1 MTMDQKRIYLPDGT
15 SYAVDA
21 RTLAEEQATAT
32 VAGVRS
38 PWADTVAAG
47 LKPDRVARILRES
60 AEQGGDTTGYLTLL
74 EEIEERDAHYRAQL
88 MTRKLAIRGL
98 EPQIEATAE
107 SGKPVEVA
115 DELRAVIRTPRFRRM
130 VFDLM
135 DGISKGYS
143 AVEMIWDTT
152 RPKWA
157 PARWEWRDQRWFEY
171 DRLTGRELRLK
182 VEGSAEGEAL
192 PPGKYIVHEP
202 KLKSGLPI
210 RGGIGRTVV
219 WLFLLK
225 SFTMQDWMTFL
236 DAYGIPIR
244 IGKWGQGASEADK
257 RTLLRAVTNMLA
269 DAAVTIPQSMLI
281 ETLDAKLATGTD
293 AHERATGFVNAEISK
308 VVVGQTMTAED
319 GASLAQA
326 EVHDRVRLDIA
337 EADADDLADSIQ
349 IGFVEVYCSLNHGI
363 APEDCP
369 RLTIPVPKPK
379 DIKTRMEVIKT
390 FVELG
395 GKVSMAE
402 VRDELALG
410 EPGKD
415 ELLGVKAPEPP
426 KDDDGDDDPP
436 PPADQP
442 HRRGKAP
449 ALNHAA
455 GCPCCGG
462 PRLAYNRAASYG
474 ADDVFELIPASFED
488 ISRPLLEPLLE
499 AIDKA
504 TSFEEALAAIE
515 AASPDSKP
523 LTERLTALMTISRG
537 IGDAK
542 D

>member
-1 MTMDQKRIYLPDGT
+1 MMEQKRIFLPDGS
-15 SYAVDA
+15 SYAVNA
-21 RTLAEEQATAT
+21 RTLTEEQATAT

-38 PWADTVAAG
+38 PWANTVASG
-47 LKPDRVARILRES
+47 LKPDRVGRILRQS
-60 AEQGGDTTGYLTLL
+60 AEQGGDTRDYLTLL

-98 EPQIEATAE
+98 EPQIQATAE
-107 SGKPVEVA
+107 SGKPVEIA
-115 DELRAVIRTPRFRRM
+115 DELRKIVKTPRFRRM
-130 VFDLM
+130 IFDLM

-143 AVEMIWDTT
+143 AVEMMWDTA
-152 RPKWA
+152 RPRWA
-157 PARWEWRDQRWFEY
+157 PTRWEWRDQRWFQY

-182 VEGSAEGEAL
+182 VDGSTDGEML
-192 PPGKYIVHEP
+192 PPGKYIIHEP

-257 RTLLRAVTNMLA
+257 RTLLRAVTHMLA
-269 DAAVTIPQSMLI
+269 DAAVTIPQSMII

-293 AHERATGFVNAEISK
+293 AHERATDFVNAEISK

-349 IGFVEVYCSLNHGI
+349 IGFIEPYCSLNHGLQ
-363 APEDCP
+363 PEDCP
-369 RLTIPVPKPK
+369 QFTLPVPKPK
-379 DIKTRMEVIKT
+379 DMKSRMEVIKS
-390 FVELG
+390 FVEIG
-395 GKVSMAE
+395 GEVSMAE
-402 VRDELALG
+402 VRDELALKD
-410 EPGKD
+410 PGKD
-415 ELLGVKAPEPP
+415 KLLGIRTPAPPEGGSQSPP
-426 KDDDGDDDPP
+426 SDRPS
-436 PPADQP
+436 QP
-442 HRRGKAP
+442 GKAP

-455 GCPCCGG
+455 NCPCCGS
-462 PRLAYNRAASYG
+462 PRLAYNRSVSYG
-474 ADDVFELIPASFED
+474 ADDVFELIPASFEG
-488 ISRPLLEPLLE
+488 ISKPLLKPLLA
-499 AIDKA
+499 AIDEA
-504 TSFEEALAAIE
+504 ENFEEALAAIE

-523 LTERLTALMTISRG
+523 LLERLATLMTISRG

>member
-1 MTMDQKRIYLPDGT
+1 MDQKRIFLPDGSFYT
-15 SYAVDA
+15 VKAA
-21 RTLAEEQATAT
+21 TLAEEQATAT

-38 PWADTVAAG
+38 PWANTVASG

-60 AEQGGDTTGYLTLL
+60 AEQGGETSDYLTLL
-74 EEIEERDAHYRAQL
+74 EEVEERDAHYRAQL

-98 EPQIEATAE
+98 EPQVQATAE

-115 DELRAVIRTPRFRRM
+115 DELRKIVKTPRFRRM
-130 VFDLM
+130 IFDLM
-135 DGISKGYS
+135 DGISKGYA
-143 AVEMIWDTT
+143 AVEMMWDTS
-152 RPKWA
+152 RLKWA
-157 PARWEWRDQRWFEY
+157 PTRWEWRDQRWFQY

-182 VEGSAEGEAL
+182 VDGSAEGEAL
-192 PPGKYIVHEP
+192 PPGKYIIHEP

-269 DAAVTIPQSMLI
+269 DAAVTIPQSMVI

-293 AHERATGFVNAEISK
+293 AHERATNFVNAEISK

-349 IGFVEVYCSLNHGI
+349 MGFVEPYCSLNHGI
-363 APEDCP
+363 PPEDCP
-369 RLTIPVPKPK
+369 QFTLPVPKPK
-379 DIKTRMEVIKT
+379 DMKSRMEVIKS
-390 FVELG
+390 FVEIG

-402 VRDELALG
+402 VRDELALKDPG
-410 EPGKD
+410 ED
-415 ELLGVKAPEPP
+415 ELLGVKAPVPLDGGDHPP
-426 KDDDGDDDPP
+426 
-436 PPADQP
+436 Q
-442 HRRGKAP
+442 RGRAP

-455 GCPCCGG
+455 ECPCCGG
-462 PRLAYNRAASYG
+462 PRLAYNRSGTFA
-474 ADDVFELIPASFED
+474 ADDVFELIPADVED
-488 ISRPLLEPLLE
+488 ISKPLLAPLLE
-499 AIDKA
+499 AVDTA

-515 AASPDSKP
+515 ATDPDSKP
-523 LTERLTALMTISRG
+523 LADRLAELMMISRG

>member
-1 MTMDQKRIYLPDGT
+1 MQETKRIFLPDGS
-15 SYAVDA
+15 SYAVA
-21 RTLAEEQATAT
+21 AKTLSEEQATAT

-38 PWADTVAAG
+38 PWSDTVASG

-60 AEQGGDTTGYLTLL
+60 AEQGGDTTDYLTLL

-98 EPQIEATAE
+98 EPQVKATAE
-107 SGKPVEVA
+107 DGKPVEIA
-115 DELRAVIRTPRFRRM
+115 EEIRKIARTPRFRRM
-130 VFDLM
+130 IFDLM
-135 DGISKGYS
+135 DGVSKGVS
-143 AVEMIWDTT
+143 AVEMIWDTS
-152 RPKWA
+152 RPLWT
-157 PARWEWRDQRWFEY
+157 PSRWEWRDPRWFQY

-182 VEGSAEGEAL
+182 VDGSAEGEAL

-225 SFTMQDWMTFL
+225 SFTLQDWMTFL

-269 DAAVTIPQSMLI
+269 DAAVTIPQSMII

-293 AHERATGFVNAEISK
+293 AHERATEFVNKEISK

-337 EADADDLADSIQ
+337 EADADDLADTIQ
-349 IGFVEVYCSLNHGI
+349 IGFVEPYCALNHGLR
-363 APEDCP
+363 PEDCP
-369 RLTIPVPKPK
+369 AFTIPVPKPK
-379 DIKTRMEVIKT
+379 DMTARMGVIKT
-390 FVELG
+390 FVDMG
-395 GKVSMAE
+395 GEASMAE
-402 VRDELALG
+402 VRDEIGLG

-415 ELLGVKAPEPP
+415 KLLGARPAPPPSDPPSPP
-426 KDDDGDDDPP
+426 KG
-436 PPADQP
+436 ADQP
-442 HRRGKAP
+442 PP
-449 ALNHAA
+449 ALNHADV
-455 GCPCCGG
+455 CPHCGTVH
-462 PRLAYNRAASYG
+462 LAYNRTGSFG
-474 ADDVFELIPASFED
+474 ADDVFDLVPDAFED
-488 ISRPLLEPLLE
+488 VSKPLLEPLLA

-504 TSFEEALAAIE
+504 TSFEEALAALDT
-515 AASPDSKP
+515 ASPDAAP
-523 LTERLTALMTISRG
+523 LAERLARLMAIARG
-537 IGDAK
+537 IGDVK